1 MPCALR
7 QPAAGRTLSAHDAA
21 IAQRFSGEHES
32 IRADIEAI
40 HATADSLG
48 VISAGDAQARVA
60 GLYRTLADEIQPHEE
75 AEQRELYPAMN
86 RLLGGTDPTA
96 TMTRAH
102 AEIAHQ
108 IRRLGHLLEDIG
120 TAEPDE
126 VDIAELRGLLYGL
139 HAILRLHTAQE
150 DESYLSFAEEP
161 ESRLS

>member
-1 MPCALR
+1 M
-7 QPAAGRTLSAHDAA
+7 
-21 IAQRFSGEHES
+21 RFS
-32 IRADIEAI
+32 
-40 HATADSLG
+40 
-48 VISAGDAQARVA
+48 
-60 GLYRTLADEIQPHEE
+60 RTRRLSS
-75 AEQRELYPAMN
+75 RELYPAMN